1 GPIDGAAADA
11 RTAGAFRLDGAA
23 DPPLHVDPTSPD
35 RGTGAVADYLAAR
48 MGVDPARLHV
58 DPIGGGATG
67 ALLFKVKLGDAD
79 VGVFKLFP
87 DADDALIE
95 MQILD
100 LLDNA
105 GLDRFHAVGNRT
117 DQPVPVDGGGSGMLM
132 DAAQG
137 GSVASRIQHLSSDP
151 VVREP
156 QLRELERNMQQVA
169 EAMAELHTASG
180 GGQQMD
186 PAARASDAG
195 YVRGKLT
202 NPDTQGR
209 LGPDADDIVA
219 AFDAQVVQFMADP
232 VPRGAYH
239 GDANAGNFM
248 IDGDGVDVSDVGTM
262 QWSLDRTV
270 PGLVGNRTGI
280 ADVARFR
287 ESLETLAPGALHPDE
302 LAHLRATFDDAYAA
316 ATGVDPGH
324 IRAARRIYAVEAP
337 LAVLR
342 YNTARDP
349 AIDRRVVANIKA
361 ILGLS

>member
-1 GPIDGAAADA
+1 
-11 RTAGAFRLDGAA
+11 
-23 DPPLHVDPTSPD
+23 
-35 RGTGAVADYLAAR
+35 
-48 MGVDPARLHV
+48 
-58 DPIGGGATG
+58 
-67 ALLFKVKLGDAD
+67 
-79 VGVFKLFP
+79 
-87 DADDALIE
+87 
-95 MQILD
+95 
-100 LLDNA
+100 
-105 GLDRFHAVGNRT
+105 
-117 DQPVPVDGGGSGMLM
+117 
-132 DAAQG
+132 
-137 GSVASRIQHLSSDP
+137 
-151 VVREP
+151 
-156 QLRELERNMQQVA
+156 MQQVA

-202 NPDTQGR
+202 NPDTEGR
-209 LGPDADDIVA
+209 LGADADDIVA

-248 IDGDGVDVSDVGTM
+248 IDGDGVDVIDVGTM

-316 ATGVDPGH
+316 ATGVDPAH
-324 IRAARRIYAVEAP
+324 IRAARRIYAVEAQ

-349 AIDRRVVANIKA
+349 AIDRRVVANIRA